1 MVPKRK
7 PVTPGYVFKTEFLEE
22 LNLSQQAAAELM
34 GVSRKTVNE
43 LVNDKQAFTVDISLI
58 LQKVFETPPDF
69 WLNLQR
75 QVDLWS
81 AVNSQRTKQR
91 IAKAKVFRAGRRDV
105 RTGKLVM
112 ATGSKKKVAKK
123 ASKSRNSRVA

>member
-22 LNLSQQAAAELM
+22 LDLSQQAAAELM

-43 LVNDKQAFTVDISLI
+43 LVNDKQNFTVDISLV
-58 LQKVFETPPDF
+58 LEKVFGTPPEF

-75 QVDLWS
+75 QVDLWI
-81 AVNSQRTKQR
+81 AANSKRTKAR
-91 IAKAKVFRAGRRDV
+91 VSKAKACKISRD
-105 RTGKLVM
+105 L
-112 ATGSKKKVAKK
+112 ATGRFITITRKKSSTQRKK
-123 ASKSRNSRVA
+123 SAA